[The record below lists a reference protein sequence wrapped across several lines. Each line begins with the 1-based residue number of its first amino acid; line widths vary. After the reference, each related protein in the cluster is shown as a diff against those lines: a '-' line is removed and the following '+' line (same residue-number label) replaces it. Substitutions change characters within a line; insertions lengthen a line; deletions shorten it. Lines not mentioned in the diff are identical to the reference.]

1 MNRGCKY
8 TSKEIINMISW
19 IYTTY
24 IIMCDLMFIEKL
36 VFPLPEK
43 KVVSITVKKLE
54 IKYLSNNII
63 SVVYYI
69 FMLYIKT
76 NDVQ

>member
-1 MNRGCKY
+1 
-8 TSKEIINMISW
+8 
-19 IYTTY
+19 
-24 IIMCDLMFIEKL
+24 MFIEQL
-36 VFPLPEK
+36 VFRLPEK

>member
-36 VFPLPEK
+36 VFRLPEK
-43 KVVSITVKKLE
+43 RSCKYNSKE
-54 IKYLSNNII
+54 IRN
-63 SVVYYI
+63 
-69 FMLYIKT
+69 
-76 NDVQ
+76 